1 MLWHVNYSSIKAAVS
16 FNARLCYSCAQN
28 FPFHLEQ
35 KSLSPSEKQTLGG
48 GGEAR
53 ERSAFRR
60 QKQVDHCVF
69 EASLVYKASFRTAR
83 LLDRETLSR
92 ET

>member
-48 GGEAR
+48 GGSQREISIPEA
-53 ERSAFRR
+53 EAGGSL
-60 QKQVDHCVF
+60 CV
-69 EASLVYKASFRTAR
+69 
-83 LLDRETLSR
+83 
-92 ET
+92 